1 MSKYKESMKF
11 TKKNRI
17 LPNRSL
23 PNILEDE
30 CPVQVEENIPN
41 QEGLLPVIRPQLVQR
56 RQKILGTFVERDIF
70 PRNESWYLLRTKDK
84 LKLQALKSSG
94 S

>member
-1 MSKYKESMKF
+1 MSKYKNRWILR
-11 TKKNRI
+11 KKSKI

-23 PNILEDE
+23 PNILENE
-30 CPVQVEENIPN
+30 RPVQVEENVPN

-70 PRNESWYLLRTKDK
+70 PRNELWYLLRTKDK
-84 LKLQALKSSG
+84 LKLQALKSSE